1 MILSIIGF
9 EKSEEKEINAI
20 SFLTIVEFNSD
31 NLNAGKSTPWTK
43 IILLFDYIKKIFVF
57 YINHIHV
64 AFNQGLRVL
73 INSNA
78 FVTILSVFWLLG

>member
-1 MILSIIGF
+1 VILSIIGF
-9 EKSEEKEINAI
+9 EKSEEKEINVI

-31 NLNAGKSTPWTK
+31 SLNVGKSTPWTK
-43 IILLFDYIKKIFVF
+43 IILFDYIKKKFVF
-57 YINHIHV
+57 YIKHIHV